1 MLYYVSRLKP
11 SPKWCDGKWKS
22 SHFNIILLKNL
33 NKRRSLQGSD
43 GKQKPG
49 PPTKQLMVARGVD
62 ADTNMI
68 DVSIAKTKDTATE
81 NRYKSSWRKGSVN
94 PIVGRNIKTARVYT
108 DSGSLH
114 NNVDITGV
122 SADNGTT
129 PINKRTVDGNV
140 QDDKEIEGGEPIHD
154 GAPIYGCDSR

>member
-1 MLYYVSRLKP
+1 MVRWQVEKQSFQHYFTKKSKQKKKP
-11 SPKWCDGKWKS
+11 TGKRW
-22 SHFNIILLKNL
+22 
-33 NKRRSLQGSD
+33 QT
-43 GKQKPG
+43 KPG

-94 PIVGRNIKTARVYT
+94 PIVERNVKTTRVYT
-108 DSGSLH
+108 DSGALH

-122 SADNGTT
+122 SVDNGTT
-129 PINKRTVDGNV
+129 PIKKCADDGNV